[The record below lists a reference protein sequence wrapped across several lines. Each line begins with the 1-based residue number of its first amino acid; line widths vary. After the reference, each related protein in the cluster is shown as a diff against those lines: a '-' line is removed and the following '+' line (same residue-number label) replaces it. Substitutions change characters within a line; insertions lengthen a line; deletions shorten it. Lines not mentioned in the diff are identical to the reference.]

1 MIRKTLVMVIVL
13 IGLVLSGCTEHG
25 VQTDNDTTDTCMN
38 ATNATANASENVSSQ
53 SVSIPLEK
61 PRFIEDR

>member
-1 MIRKTLVMVIVL
+1 MVIVL

-25 VQTDNDTTDTCMN
+25 VQTDNNTTDACVN
-38 ATNATANASENVSSQ
+38 ATNATANASEHVGSQ

-61 PRFIEDR
+61 PPFIEDQ